1 MPVTTKRT
9 PRMPKAAL
17 DKMIAESGRRIRTL
31 FTPYDPLTGR
41 NAPGKRVVVTLSDF
55 MGGKKLYLPLP
66 MLKSKFIRA
75 LINCGS
81 IDAYVAKYYTD
92 SARRSPVGRY
102 HSAANPRAREA
113 VIRRFCRLRCKH
125 DFYFF
130 AYAYA
135 RIKNK
140 EGGEDIP
147 FYLRPAQVKVCK
159 IMEKMRLEGK
169 PIKMILLKCRQW
181 GGSTLTDIYMAW
193 IMIFWKTHWNCNIV
207 GHQSTSSIT
216 VFNMYERLIN
226 SIPIWLFYNTGE
238 EYPEDVRKIK
248 NDAKNPNIKY
258 LVPRSCKIQ
267 TGSALNPE
275 AARSDDVAMAHIT
288 EEAFFPNTEK
298 WTPALVVKSVISPI
312 LNMPFN
318 FIVRE
323 STPNGMENEFHDEWV
338 RAKSKDK
345 EGKPLSAYI
354 PVFVAWFEI
363 ETYTKPFKDEDE
375 KADFAIWLWR
385 HRNDKT
391 GNGAYFWHL
400 YEIGASLEGINWYIE
415 KLKDYTCIEDMQ
427 QEYPSD
433 DVEAFKYSGKAVFD
447 IYKVEKLR
455 QDCKDPIFIGDIEG
469 DSFDPSIIADGYA
482 GRGKASTKYE
492 KYACMC
498 NLRLVEAP
506 GGAFRIWDYPDDSE
520 EVRHRYLIAVDIG
533 GSHRTSDWS
542 DIVVIDRY
550 DCMYGGVPA
559 VVAEWHGHCDPDQL
573 AMKCAQ
579 IAHFYQDAFLVVE
592 NNTAYSKMNDTDGD
606 VSELFFPILVPLYDN
621 LYNSNHSKLL
631 KHRSVELKWGFNT
644 NRSTKVAIVK
654 FLAAAI
660 RERKYMERE
669 EETLNE
675 YAYYMQYP
683 NGQYGNVPGKHDDR
697 VMARAIALYVE
708 HEMPLPVLVERKT
721 KEQIER
727 EKLRRK
733 KPIAPEIVGG

>member
-1 MPVTTKRT
+1 MTTATITRKQPT
-9 PRMPKAAL
+9 IPKQL
-17 DKMIAESGRRIRTL
+17 LQQMIEEDKKRIRVL
-31 FTPYDPLTGR
+31 FTRYNPMTGK
-41 NAPGKRVVVTLSDF
+41 NAPGKRVKVVLSDF
-55 MGGKKLYLPLP
+55 MNGKELWLPVP
-66 MLKSKFIRA
+66 MLKSRFVRA

-81 IDAYVAKYYTD
+81 IHAYCQRFMAG
-92 SARRSPVGRY
+92 SPVRRG
-102 HSAANPRAREA
+102 SASAKPRSSSSRVA
-113 VIRRFCRLRCKH
+113 VVRRFTRLRCKH

-159 IMEKMRLEGK
+159 IFERLRLEGK
-169 PIKMILLKCRQW
+169 PIKVILLKCRQW

-226 SIPIWLFYNTGE
+226 AIPIWLFYKTGE

-275 AARSDDVAMAHIT
+275 SARSDDVAMAHIT

-298 WTPALVVKSVISPI
+298 WTPALVVKSVVSPI
-312 LNMPFN
+312 LNMPHN

-323 STPNGMENEFHDEWV
+323 STPNGMENEFHDEWQ

-345 EGKPLSAYI
+345 EGRALSAYL

-363 ETYTKPFKDEDE
+363 ETYVKRMTEDE
-375 KADFAIWLWR
+375 RADYIIYLWR
-385 HRNDKT
+385 HRNDKV
-391 GNGAYFWHL
+391 GNGAYLWHL
-400 YEIGASLEGINWYIE
+400 YEIGASVEGIAWYEE

-427 QEYPSD
+427 QEFPSD

-455 QDCKDPIFIGDIEG
+455 TDCATPIFVGDIEG
-469 DSFDPSIIADGYA
+469 DSYDPTIKADGN
-482 GRGKASTKYE
+482 GLKYE
-492 KYACMC
+492 KFKCMQ
-498 NLRLVEAP
+498 NLRLMEAP
-506 GGAFRIWDYPDDSE
+506 GGPFRVWDMPDDSE
-520 EVRHRYLIAVDIG
+520 NVRNRYLVSVDIG
-533 GSHRTSDWS
+533 GSHKTSDWT
-542 DIVVIDRY
+542 DIVVFDRY
-550 DCMYGGVPA
+550 DVMYGGVPV

-573 AMKCAQ
+573 AMRCAQ
-579 IAHFYQDAFLVVE
+579 ISHFYQDAFLVVE

-621 LYNSNHSKLL
+621 LYNSNHSKVL
-631 KHRSVELKWGFNT
+631 KHRTKELKWGFNT
-644 NRSTKVAIVK
+644 NRSTKVSIVRY
-654 FLAAAI
+654 LAAMI
-660 RERKYMERE
+660 RDQKYIERE

-675 YAYYMQYP
+675 YTYFMQYP

-697 VMARAIALYVE
+697 VMARAIGLFVE
-708 HEMPLPVLVERKT
+708 NEMDPPVIIIEKT
-721 KEQIER
+721 QAEKER

-733 KPIAPEIVGG
+733 KPLAPEIIV

>member
-1 MPVTTKRT
+1 MQITKQKAI
-9 PRMPKAAL
+9 PRKL
-17 DKMIAESGRRIRTL
+17 IDTVLAESNRRMAVL
-31 FTPYDPLTGR
+31 FTGYNPLTGQ
-41 NAPGKRVVVTLSDF
+41 NAPGKRFCAVIADF
-55 MGGKKLYLPLP
+55 FGGKELWLPVP
-66 MLKSKFIRA
+66 MLRSRFCRA
-75 LINCGS
+75 LLSAGS
-81 IDAYVAKYYTD
+81 INAYVLKHMPHHD
-92 SARRSPVGRY
+92 RERSRK
-102 HSAANPRAREA
+102 AI
-113 VIRRFCRLRCKH
+113 IRRFIRLRCKH

-159 IMEKMRLEGK
+159 IMERMRLAGV
-169 PIKMILLKCRQW
+169 PIKIILLKCRQW

-193 IMIFWKTHWNCNIV
+193 IMLFWKTHWNCNIV

-226 SIPIWLFYNTGE
+226 SIPLWLFYPTGV
-238 EYPEDVRKIK
+238 EYPDDVRKIK

-275 AARSDDVAMAHIT
+275 SARSDDVAMAHIT

-298 WTPALVVKSVISPI
+298 WTPSLVVKSVISPI

-323 STPNGMENEFHDEWV
+323 STPNGMENEFHDEWI
-338 RAKSKDK
+338 RAKSVDK
-345 EGKPLSAYI
+345 EGNPLSSYV

-363 ETYTKPFKDEDE
+363 ETYVKRFNSEDE
-375 KADFAIWLWR
+375 RADFAIWLWR
-385 HRNDKT
+385 HRNDST
-391 GNGAYFWHL
+391 GHGAYFWHL

-415 KLKDYTCIEDMQ
+415 KLKDYATIEDMQ

-433 DVEAFKYSGKAVFD
+433 DIEAFKYSGKSVFD

-455 QDCKDPIFIGDIEG
+455 PDCTDPIFIGDIEG
-469 DSFDPSIIADGYA
+469 DSYDPTIVLPGSP
-482 GRGKASTKYE
+482 STPSVKYE
-492 KYACMC
+492 KYACMQ
-498 NLRLVEAP
+498 NLRLVEAAAGP
-506 GGAFRIWDYPDDSE
+506 FRVWDMPDDSE
-520 EVRHRYLIAVDIG
+520 QVKYRYLVAVDIG
-533 GSHRTSDWS
+533 GSHKTSDWS

-573 AMKCAQ
+573 ALKCAQ

-631 KHRSVELKWGFNT
+631 KHRQREMKYGFNT
-644 NRSTKVAIVK
+644 NKSTKVAIVK
-654 FLAAAI
+654 YLAAAI
-660 RERKYMERE
+660 RDRKYLERE

-675 YAYYMQYP
+675 YSYFMQFP

-708 HEMPLPVLVERKT
+708 HEMPVPIVIIPKT
-721 KEQIER
+721 PEEIAI
-727 EKLRRK
+727 EKLRKK
-733 KPIAPEIVGG
+733 KPLAPEIVG

>member
-1 MPVTTKRT
+1 MPRKL
-9 PRMPKAAL
+9 L
-17 DKMIAESGRRIRTL
+17 DDMIAKDKARLRTL
-31 FTPYDPLTGR
+31 FTKYDPMTGK
-41 NAPGKRVVVTLSDF
+41 NAPGKRFRCVLSDF
-55 MGGKKLYLPLP
+55 MNGKELWLPLP
-66 MLKSKFIRA
+66 MLRSKFLRA

-81 IDAYVAKYYTD
+81 INAYISKYMPTG
-92 SARRSPVGRY
+92 SVNGGSTAVNS
-102 HSAANPRAREA
+102 RAREA
-113 VIRRFCRLRCKH
+113 IIRRFCRLRCKH
-125 DFYFF
+125 DFLFF

-147 FYLRPAQVKVCK
+147 FYLRPAQIKVFK
-159 IMEKMRLEGK
+159 EFERLRLEGK
-169 PIKMILLKCRQW
+169 PIKVFLLKCRQW

-226 SIPIWLFYNTGE
+226 AIPLWLFYRTGE
-238 EYPEDVRKIK
+238 EYPEDARKIR
-248 NDAKNPNIKY
+248 NDSKNPNIKY

-298 WTPALVVKSVISPI
+298 WTPAQVVKSVISPI
-312 LNMPFN
+312 LNMPHN

-338 RAKSKDK
+338 RAKSRDK
-345 EGKPLSAYI
+345 EGRPLSSYL

-363 ETYTKPFKDEDE
+363 ETYTKRMTEDE
-375 KADFAIWLWR
+375 RADYIIYLWR
-385 HRNDKT
+385 HRNDKS
-391 GNGAYFWHL
+391 GPGAYLWHL
-400 YEIGASLEGINWYIE
+400 FEIGASVEGIAWYEE
-415 KLKDYTCIEDMQ
+415 KMKDYTAIEDMQ

-433 DVEAFKYSGKAVFD
+433 DIEAFKYSGKAVFD
-447 IYKVEKLR
+447 IYKVEQLR
-455 QDCKDPIFIGDIEG
+455 TDCSDHIFIGDIEG
-469 DSFDPSIIADGYA
+469 DSFDPTIVSVNGGTAA
-482 GRGKASTKYE
+482 VKYE
-492 KYACMC
+492 KYACMQ
-498 NLRLVEAP
+498 NLRLVEMA
-506 GGAFRIWDYPDDSE
+506 GGPFRVWDMPDDSE
-520 EVRHRYLIAVDIG
+520 EVRHRYLVAVDIG
-533 GSHRTSDWS
+533 GSHKTSDWT
-542 DIVVIDRY
+542 DIVVLDRY
-550 DCMYGGVPA
+550 DCMFGGVPA

-573 AMKCAQ
+573 AMRCAQ

-621 LYNSNHSKLL
+621 LYNSNHSRLL
-631 KHRSVELKWGFNT
+631 KHRQKELKYGFNT

-660 RERKYMERE
+660 RDRKYLERE
-669 EETLNE
+669 EETLSE
-675 YAYYMQYP
+675 YAYFMQYP

-708 HEMPLPVLVERKT
+708 HEMPVPEIVVRKT
-721 KEQIER
+721 KAEIER
-727 EKLRRK
+727 ERMRRRR
-733 KPIAPEIVGG
+733 PVAPEIVGG

>member
-1 MPVTTKRT
+1 
-9 PRMPKAAL
+9 MPKALFDEMVAE
-17 DKMIAESGRRIRTL
+17 DKKRLHVL
-31 FTPYDPLTGR
+31 FTPYDPLAGR
-41 NAPGKRVVVTLSDF
+41 NAPGKRFRVVLSDF
-55 MGGKKLYLPLP
+55 MNGKELWLPLP
-66 MLKSKFIRA
+66 MLRSKFIRA
-75 LINCGS
+75 LVNCGS
-81 IDAYVAKYYTD
+81 IDAYIRKYKKGGFVNGGI
-92 SARRSPVGRY
+92 AAVSPK
-102 HSAANPRAREA
+102 AREA
-113 VIRRFCRLRCKH
+113 VIRRYCRVRCKH

-147 FYLRPAQVKVCK
+147 FYLRPAQIKVCK
-159 IMEKMRLEGK
+159 IFEKMRLDGL
-169 PIKMILLKCRQW
+169 PIKVILLKCRQW

-216 VFNMYERLIN
+216 VFNMYEKLIN
-226 SIPIWLFYNTGE
+226 AIPLWLFYRTGE

-248 NDAKNPNIKY
+248 NDSKNPNIKY

-298 WTPALVVKSVISPI
+298 WTPAQVVKSVISPI
-312 LNMPFN
+312 LNMPHN

-345 EGKPLSAYI
+345 EGRPLSSYM

-363 ETYTKPFKDEDE
+363 ETYVKRMTEDE
-375 KADFAIWLWR
+375 RADYIICLWR

-391 GNGAYFWHL
+391 GYGAYLWHL
-400 YEIGASLEGINWYIE
+400 FQIGAAVEGIAWYEE
-415 KLKDYTCIEDMQ
+415 KLRDYTTLEDMQ

-433 DVEAFKYSGKAVFD
+433 DIEAFKYSGKAVFD
-447 IYKVEKLR
+447 IYKVEQLR
-455 QDCKDPIFIGDIEG
+455 QDCAEPVFIGDIEG
-469 DSFDPSIIADGYA
+469 DSFDPTIKADVKGA
-482 GRGKASTKYE
+482 KFE
-492 KYACMC
+492 KYACMQ
-498 NLRLVEAP
+498 NLRLVEMP
-506 GGAFRIWDYPDDSE
+506 GGPFRIWDMPDDSVD
-520 EVRHRYLIAVDIG
+520 VRHRYLVAVDIG
-533 GSHRTSDWS
+533 GSHKTSDWS
-542 DIVVIDRY
+542 DIVVLDRW
-550 DCMYGGVPA
+550 DVMYGGVPT

-573 AMKCAQ
+573 AMRCAQ

-592 NNTAYSKMNDTDGD
+592 NNTAYSRMNDTDGD
-606 VSELFFPILVPLYDN
+606 VSELFFPILVPLFDN

-631 KHRSVELKWGFNT
+631 KHRSKELKYGFNT
-644 NRSTKVAIVK
+644 NRATKVAIVK
-654 FLAAAI
+654 FLAAVI

-669 EETLNE
+669 EETLSE
-675 YAYYMQYP
+675 YAYFMQYP
-683 NGQYGNVPGKHDDR
+683 NGEYGNVPGKHDDR

-708 HEMPLPVLVERKT
+708 HEMPVPQIIERKT
-721 KEQIER
+721 PEQIAR
-727 EKLRRK
+727 EKMRRK
-733 KPIAPEIVGG
+733 RPVAPELAGVR

>member
-1 MPVTTKRT
+1 MSNTTAIK
-9 PRMPKAAL
+9 PKMKIPKATFEKMVAE
-17 DKMIAESGRRIRTL
+17 DKARIRVL
-31 FTPYDPLTGR
+31 FTAYDPITGR
-41 NAPGKRVVVTLSDF
+41 NAPGKRVVVTFSDF
-55 MGGKKLYLPLP
+55 MAGKKLYLPIA
-66 MLKSKFIRA
+66 MLKSRFIRA

-81 IDAYVAKYYTD
+81 INAYIDKYYTD
-92 SARRSPVGRY
+92 NARRSPIGCSVQD
-102 HSAANPRAREA
+102 APNARAREA
-113 VIRRFCRLRCKH
+113 IVRRFCRLRCKH

-130 AYAYA
+130 AYVYA

-147 FYLRPAQVKVCK
+147 FYLRPAQIKVCK

-169 PIKMILLKCRQW
+169 PIKIILLKCRQW

-226 SIPIWLFYNTGE
+226 SIPIWLFYQTGE
-238 EYPEDVRKIK
+238 EYPEDVRKIR

-345 EGKPLSAYI
+345 EGRPLSAYL
-354 PVFVAWFEI
+354 PVFVSWFEI
-363 ETYTKPFKDEDE
+363 ETYTKQMTEDE
-375 KADFAIWLWR
+375 RADYIIYLWQ
-385 HRNDKT
+385 HRNDKV
-391 GNGAYFWHL
+391 GNGAYLWHL
-400 YEIGASLEGINWYIE
+400 WEIGASVEGIAWYEE
-415 KLKDYTCIEDMQ
+415 KLRDYAAIEDMQ

-433 DVEAFKYSGKAVFD
+433 DIEAFKYSGKAVFD

-469 DSFDPSIIADGYA
+469 DSFDPLIKTDGKTEA
-482 GRGKASTKYE
+482 KYE

-498 NLRLVEAP
+498 NLRLVDSP
-506 GGAFRIWDYPDDSE
+506 GGPFRVWDMPDDSE
-520 EVRHRYLIAVDIG
+520 DVKHRYIVAVDIG
-533 GSHRTSDWS
+533 GSHKTSDWS

-573 AMKCAQ
+573 AMRCAQ
-579 IAHFYQDAFLVVE
+579 IAHFYLDAFLVVE

-606 VSELFFPILVPLYDN
+606 VSELFFPILVPLFDN
-621 LYNSNHSKLL
+621 LYNANHSKLL
-631 KHRSVELKWGFNT
+631 KHRSREVKYGFNT
-644 NRSTKVAIVK
+644 NRSTKVAIIK

-669 EETLNE
+669 EETLSE
-675 YAYYMQYP
+675 YAYFMQYP

-708 HEMPLPVLVERKT
+708 HEMPVPEVVVRKS
-721 KEQIER
+721 KEQLER
-727 EKLRRK
+727 ERMRRA
-733 KPIAPEIVGG
+733 KPKAPELIGL